1 MRTGDTSR
9 ELELVR
15 ACCAGSREAW
25 NEFYRRFFGLVRT
38 VVQRRLQS
46 FGQDLDDVVQEVFI
60 HLMRSLDAYDETYPL
75 SKFVSLVAERVA
87 TDEHRFRSR
96 EKRQGQAVS
105 LEQEDYDTA
114 MTLALCSQDQ
124 PVDEQ
129 IATSQQVIRLRA
141 SFRKLSERCR
151 QILRMRFEQELPY
164 KRIGEILGASENTV
178 TVQTRRCL
186 DALRELYE
194 ESDSQLGGLR

>member
-1 MRTGDTSR
+1 MRTGDR
-9 ELELVR
+9 AEDLQLVR
-15 ACCAGSREAW
+15 ACCAGCREAW
-25 NEFYRRFFGLVRT
+25 NEFYRRFYGLVRT
-38 VVQRRLQS
+38 VVQRRLPFS
-46 FGQDLDDVVQEVFI
+46 AEDVEDTIQEVFL
-60 HLMRSLDAYDETYPL
+60 HLMRSLDAYDQTYPL
-75 SKFVSLVAERVA
+75 SKFVSVVAERVA

-96 EKRQGQAVS
+96 EKRQGQAVP
-105 LEQEDYDTA
+105 LDHEDYDGA

-124 PVDEQ
+124 PVDER
-129 IATSQQVIRLRA
+129 IANSQQVLRLRA

-194 ESDSQLGGLR
+194 ESDEPLGGLR